1 MAENNMK
8 WYVLKSIS
16 GKEQKVKEYI
26 ETACRTADLDQ
37 FVSQV
42 LIPTEKVVALRGGKR
57 VVKEKV
63 LLPGYVLVE
72 CNLTDECYP
81 RLRNV
86 PNVLG
91 FLSTTRDQRPTPVR
105 QAEINKLFGTD
116 EQVEETVFVEENFIV
131 GDKVKVTDGP
141 FNDFSGTVEEVMS
154 DKKKLKV
161 IVTIFDRQTP
171 LELSFNQGVK
181 EKETMLRVVGTTR

>member
-171 LELSFNQGVK
+171 LELSFNQVVK
-181 EKETMLRVVGTTR
+181 E

>member
-1 MAENNMK
+1 MAEKNYK

-26 ETACRTADLDQ
+26 EAACKTADLDQ
-37 FVSQV
+37 YVSQV
-42 LIPTEKVVALRGGKR
+42 LIPTEKVVTLRNGKR
-57 VVKEKV
+57 VTKDRV

-91 FLSTTRDQRPTPVR
+91 FLSTTRDQKPSPVR
-105 QAEINKLFGTD
+105 QDEINKLFGTD
-116 EQVEETVFVEENFIV
+116 EPVVEETQIDVNYMV
-131 GDKVKVTDGP
+131 GEKIKVTDGP
-141 FNDFSGTVEEVMS
+141 FDGFNGVIEEVVAE
-154 DKKKLKV
+154 KKKLKV

-171 LELSFNQGVK
+171 LELSFDQVVK
-181 EKETMLRVVGTTR
+181 E

>member
-1 MAENNMK
+1 MAENK
-8 WYVLKSIS
+8 WYVLKAIS

-26 ETACRTADLDQ
+26 ETACKTAGLDQ
-37 FVSQV
+37 YVSQV
-42 LIPTEKVVALRGGKR
+42 QIPTEKVVTVRNNKR
-57 VVKEKV
+57 VTKDKV

-91 FLSTTRDQRPTPVR
+91 FLSNTRDQKPSPVR
-105 QAEINKLFGTD
+105 QEEINKLFGS
-116 EQVEETVFVEENFIV
+116 EEALVEEPIVEVNYMAGE
-131 GDKVKVTDGP
+131 KVKITDGP
-141 FNDFSGTVEEVMS
+141 FSGFTCEINEVLA

-161 IVTIFDRQTP
+161 VVTIFDRQTP
-171 LELSFNQGVK
+171 MELNYDQVVK
-181 EKETMLRVVGTTR
+181 E

>member
-1 MAENNMK
+1 MAENNFK

-26 ETACRTADLDQ
+26 EAACKTAGLDQ
-37 FVSQV
+37 YVSQV
-42 LIPTEKVVALRGGKR
+42 LIPTEKVVSLRNGKR
-57 VVKEKV
+57 VVKDKV
-63 LLPGYVLVE
+63 QLPGYVLVE
-72 CNLTDECYP
+72 CNLCDECFP

-91 FLSTTRDQRPTPVR
+91 FLSNTRDQKPSPVR
-105 QAEINKLFGTD
+105 QAEINRLFGN
-116 EQVEETVFVEENFIV
+116 EEAVVEEVLVEENYEV
-131 GDKVKVTDGP
+131 GEKVKVIDGA
-141 FNDFSGTVEEVMS
+141 FSGFIGAIEEVLA

-171 LELSFNQGVK
+171 LELGFNQVVK
-181 EKETMLRVVGTTR
+181 ELAE

>member
-1 MAENNMK
+1 MAEKNYK

-26 ETACRTADLDQ
+26 EAACKTADLDQ
-37 FVSQV
+37 YVSQV
-42 LIPTEKVVALRGGKR
+42 LIPTEKVVTLRNGKR
-57 VVKEKV
+57 VTKDRV

-91 FLSTTRDQRPTPVR
+91 FLSTTRDQKPSPVR
-105 QAEINKLFGTD
+105 QDEINKLFGTD
-116 EQVEETVFVEENFIV
+116 EPVVEETQIDVNYMV
-131 GDKVKVTDGP
+131 GEKIKVTDGP
-141 FNDFSGTVEEVMS
+141 FDGFNGVIEEVVS
-154 DKKKLKV
+154 EKKKLKV

-171 LELSFNQGVK
+171 LELSFDQVVK
-181 EKETMLRVVGTTR
+181 E

>member
-1 MAENNMK
+1 M
-8 WYVLKSIS
+8 
-16 GKEQKVKEYI
+16 
-26 ETACRTADLDQ
+26 
-37 FVSQV
+37 
-42 LIPTEKVVALRGGKR
+42 
-57 VVKEKV
+57 
-63 LLPGYVLVE
+63 LVE

-91 FLSTTRDQRPTPVR
+91 FLSTTRDQKPTPVR
-105 QAEINKLFGTD
+105 QAEIDKLFGTD
-116 EQVEETVFVEENFIV
+116 ETVEESTFVEETFVV
-131 GDKVKVTDGP
+131 GDRVKVTDGP

-171 LELSFNQGVK
+171 LELAFNQVVK
-181 EKETMLRVVGTTR
+181 E